1 MYIGLDEI
9 AVFCPAC
16 LSLHE
21 NQLLYQPN
29 YHTKTSSLKTH
40 LLTSSL
46 TGVVAKHWDGKYVE
60 VYISVLILWKTH
72 KGAHSNHIRQ
82 KKFKK
87 TLQKWWKL
95 SNFHNIWNIKAYF
108 GKTFS
113 LKYIKVYMIRKTI
126 LSAFHC
132 FLFHK
137 NIPNTFEVIAL
148 LLKTN
153 IIFGNFLVNFC
164 SV

>member
-1 MYIGLDEI
+1 MMKKWCN
-9 AVFCPAC
+9 FC
-16 LSLHE
+16 
-21 NQLLYQPN
+21 NIWNLLAN
-29 YHTKTSSLKTH
+29 LEKSFS
-40 LLTSSL
+40 
-46 TGVVAKHWDGKYVE
+46 GKYIE
-60 VYISVLILWKTH
+60 VYTSVLILWKTH

-153 IIFGNFLVNFC
+153 IIFSNIWVSFC
-164 SV
+164 LI

>member
-1 MYIGLDEI
+1 MMKKWSN
-9 AVFCPAC
+9 FC
-16 LSLHE
+16 
-21 NQLLYQPN
+21 NIWNLLAN
-29 YHTKTSSLKTH
+29 LEKIFS
-40 LLTSSL
+40 
-46 TGVVAKHWDGKYVE
+46 GKYVE
-60 VYISVLILWKTH
+60 VYILVLILWKTH

-137 NIPNTFEVIAL
+137 NIPITFDVIAL
-148 LLKTN
+148 LLKIN
-153 IIFGNFLVNFC
+153 IIFGNYLVIFAPFSPDIQPNVTFFNRNYC
-164 SV
+164 YWF

>member
-1 MYIGLDEI
+1 MMKKWPN
-9 AVFCPAC
+9 FC
-16 LSLHE
+16 
-21 NQLLYQPN
+21 NIWNLLAN
-29 YHTKTSSLKTH
+29 LEKSFS
-40 LLTSSL
+40 
-46 TGVVAKHWDGKYVE
+46 GKYVE
-60 VYISVLILWKTH
+60 VYISILWKTH

-82 KKFKK
+82 KEFKK
-87 TLQKWWKL
+87 KTPKWWKL
-95 SNFHNIWNIKAYF
+95 PNFGYIWNIKAYF

-137 NIPNTFEVIAL
+137 NIPITIEVIAL

-153 IIFGNFLVNFC
+153 IFFSNFLVNFC
-164 SV
+164 PV